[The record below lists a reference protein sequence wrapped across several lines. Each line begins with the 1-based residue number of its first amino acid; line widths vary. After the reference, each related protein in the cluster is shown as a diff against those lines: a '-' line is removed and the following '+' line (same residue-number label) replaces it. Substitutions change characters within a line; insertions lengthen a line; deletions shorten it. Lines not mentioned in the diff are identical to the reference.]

1 MFHTMVYMA
10 FTKTGKMVENFDS
23 IQSKDEID
31 VIKIKN
37 TRIEDS
43 SLNTSNLAIILAFK
57 DDVLYLRHRKNN
69 SIRGGGPEHGHLKIE
84 PDMIDWQELYLS
96 EEEDKAKNN
105 MMTGAAYWGTGN
117 AMQSFDYSQ
126 LYIELPFDNPET
138 GEDERIKFKLKKDK
152 RMKKMQRFLEKNKKR
167 AEAEK
172 SEEESSEHSPLEILK
187 KKFAKGEISEE
198 EFKKKKNLLQ
208 E

>member
-1 MFHTMVYMA
+1 
-10 FTKTGKMVENFDS
+10 MVENFDS

-43 SLNTSNLAIILAFK
+43 TLKTKNLAIILAFK
-57 DDVLYLRHRKNN
+57 EDTLYLRHRKKN
-69 SIRGGGPEHGHLKIE
+69 SFTSGPEQGHLKIE
-84 PDMIDWQELYLS
+84 PDKIDWQELYLS

-105 MMTGAAYWGTGN
+105 LMTGAAYWGTGN

-126 LYIELPFDNPET
+126 LYIELPFENPET
-138 GEDERIKFKLKKDK
+138 GEDERIKFKLKNDK

-167 AEAEK
+167 AQK
-172 SEEESSEHSPLEILK
+172 QNSEEDESDESPLEILK
-187 KKFAKGEISEE
+187 KQFAKGEISEE
-198 EFKKKKNLLQ
+198 EFKTKKELLQ
-208 E
+208 D